1 MTSPTGAE
9 LRRGPFTAGERVQ
22 LTDPKGRMHTITL
35 EPVVD
40 DIVGLVRVERGGA
53 QGQAR

>member
-22 LTDPKGRMHTITL
+22 LTDPKGRMHTIAWPPASSST
-35 EPVVD
+35 PTGD
-40 DIVGLVRVERGGA
+40 TSPTTT
-53 QGQAR
+53 

>member
-9 LRRGPFTAGERVQ
+9 LRRGPFSAGERVQ

-35 EPVVD
+35 EPRASSSTP
-40 DIVGLVRVERGGA
+40 IAGTSTTTT
-53 QGQAR
+53 